1 MKRLLRKLVSESLF
15 QAQSICGK
23 TTKNLI
29 TYDMRVGSSPVL
41 DIFILRW
48 KRPFWWQIY
57 VFRLKGARNIEQRE
71 FSRNARCVTQTHET
85 HNARKY
91 GRRLYL
97 YVIVNLITIF
107 SNLSEIIEGRLTS
120 LSYMQKLDK
129 SPVSAVILFLR
140 QKTLSADKPIFHG
153 SHFRLSPVSH
163 RL

>member
-48 KRPFWWQIY
+48 ERPFWWQIY

-91 GRRLYL
+91 GRRLSGLYL
-97 YVIVNLITIF
+97 HVIVNVIAI
-107 SNLSEIIEGRLTS
+107 LTS
-120 LSYMQKLDK
+120 AKLSKVGWQVCYICKN
-129 SPVSAVILFLR
+129 
-140 QKTLSADKPIFHG
+140 
-153 SHFRLSPVSH
+153 
-163 RL
+163 